1 MNFKSIIPALLFALI
16 LSTVH
21 AQVGIGTGN
30 PQAALDI
37 NSTDSGLLLPRVDL
51 QSDTD
56 IITVKNPDG
65 TALVNGTMVW
75 NTAASGIKPAGFY
88 YWMNGQWIQ
97 VISSTQ
103 KTVHFGKM
111 IIDASGSKT
120 ITGLGFKPSSIEF
133 TAINRV
139 QDYNDGAY
147 RSANNNSNDI
157 RMASGQMLGFAT
169 NYNNVKEQQ
178 VISYSAS
185 GSSINNIG
193 TYSSNNHCIA
203 AIFVNNNGE
212 AIHDNGSA
220 SGGTDAQDGL
230 IRASLTTFDADGFT
244 INVDKFVAGS
254 TTSDRTNK
262 IVVIYKAYR

>member
-1 MNFKSIIPALLFALI
+1 MSIKSIIPALLFFL
-16 LSTVH
+16 LFTTLQ
-21 AQVGIGTGN
+21 AQVGIGTDS

-37 NSTDSGLLLPRVDL
+37 SSSDGGLLLPRVDL
-51 QSDTD
+51 QSSTD
-56 IITVKNPDG
+56 NSTVTNPNG
-65 TALVNGTMVW
+65 SALVNGTMVW
-75 NTAASGIKPAGFY
+75 NTAVTGIKPAGFY
-88 YWMNGQWIQ
+88 YWMNGEWNQ
-97 VISSTQ
+97 VISATQ

-111 IIDASGSKT
+111 IIDASGSKS

-139 QDYNDGAY
+139 QQYNDGAY

-157 RMASGQMLGFAT
+157 RMAGGQMLGFAT
-169 NYNNVKEQQ
+169 NYNNIKEQQ
-178 VISYSAS
+178 VISYGVS

-193 TYSSNNHCIA
+193 TYSSNSHCIA
-203 AIFVNNNGE
+203 AFFVNNNGE

-230 IRASLTTFDADGFT
+230 IRASLTTFDSDGFT
-244 INVDKFVAGS
+244 INVDKFVAGA
-254 TTSDRTNK
+254 TTSDRTNQ